1 MAARAGPA
9 HRVGT
14 VYALGELAMIVIT
27 LISLG
32 LAFAIIVGLAFSL
45 DRVGIAST
53 GPGTI
58 GIAFIASNLPERAPG
73 VQEDDLPR
81 FVFQDRP
88 WTPPAGASTPTAPI
102 GQPAKLAP
110 C

>member
-1 MAARAGPA
+1 
-9 HRVGT
+9 
-14 VYALGELAMIVIT
+14 MIVIT
-27 LISLG
+27 LVSLG
-32 LAFAIIVGLAFSL
+32 LAFAIILGLAFSL

-58 GIAFIASNLPERAPG
+58 GIAFIATNPERAPG

-88 WTPPAGASTPTAPI
+88 WAPPAGVPVVAEPI
-102 GQPAKLAP
+102 GQTPTLAL